1 MPLNSDVDYKVWC
14 PKSIWPYCKN
24 LYKIAVFLKI
34 LTVFVTE
41 FYKSHLTSGSVE
53 NAFFLQFSAAKI
65 SSLLISFSW
74 NVFILNE
81 SRLSCW
87 KRQFLRGSWSFQPSG
102 YIQKQTFWSVKSK
115 HSLTDGS
122 FDLLFAS
129 GTHQLHNGLKQFF
142 EGVLG
147 ASTFEVVEAEGYQL
161 S

>member
-1 MPLNSDVDYKVWC
+1 ML
-14 PKSIWPYCKN
+14 
-24 LYKIAVFLKI
+24 
-34 LTVFVTE
+34 
-41 FYKSHLTSGSVE
+41 
-53 NAFFLQFSAAKI
+53 FLQFSAAKI
-65 SSLLISFSW
+65 SSLLLSFSW

-147 ASTFEVVEAEGYQL
+147 ASTFEVIEAEGCQL
-161 S
+161 RASFCVLKRKSWELSHVIFLKLRKK